1 MRRPAILTILALLAG
16 LFAVLAP
23 AGSAQTFTASSYT
36 SRLLTLVNNARAD
49 HGLRPLTLTSGTT
62 TVAAGWSATMARQ
75 QVLSHNPNLGHEIE
89 THGSPNWTTYG
100 ENVGEGMATDP
111 DGLFKAYMN
120 SPEHRENIL
129 LRAYRYV
136 GVATVFSG
144 KMAWNTFDFVDSYG
158 TSTTTTTTTTKTTKK
173 TTSKPAPKPAPA
185 PAASPTQQQTAPVA
199 AQSPKAKAPEKK
211 HETKK
216 PARKQHE
223 RPAVDDR
230 IRVKGLQL
238 QSAFP
243 ASAASAPLASTPVSV
258 VDDLSAPVQGPRR
271 AVIVAIA
278 VLALVAAARRWVLVG
293 ARLA

>member
-158 TSTTTTTTTTKTTKK
+158 TSTTTTTTTKTTKK

-223 RPAVDDR
+223 RPAAHDR
-230 IRVKGLQL
+230 NG
-238 QSAFP
+238 
-243 ASAASAPLASTPVSV
+243 
-258 VDDLSAPVQGPRR
+258 
-271 AVIVAIA
+271 
-278 VLALVAAARRWVLVG
+278 
-293 ARLA
+293 